1 MIMILAARA
10 VCGLGTA
17 FSVRPAFRQS
27 GGVWVD
33 RLCLRVAS
41 RNVQAHRGSAGSVCL
56 FGGIV
61 VPVREARWHGGTG
74 GMAREINRCK
84 PLARLQHSQK
94 PSGGQHARGAWLWS
108 PSWRMCV
115 MSLHGLLGII
125 SPSYGDEMTN
135 LHTPSNTCCP
145 GIVDGLGW
153 QPRPP

>member
-84 PLARLQHSQK
+84 PLARLQRQ
-94 PSGGQHARGAWLWS
+94 SGALWWSAR
-108 PSWRMCV
+108 PWRMALERELEDV
-115 MSLHGLLGII
+115 RDVVARVTRDHLAVVWRR
-125 SPSYGDEMTN
+125 D
-135 LHTPSNTCCP
+135 
-145 GIVDGLGW
+145 D
-153 QPRPP
+153 